1 MLVTSAGRRL
11 LNENQITR
19 YHEDGFV
26 IPDFRLSEQTLDDIR
41 ATHER
46 LVRRHPKF
54 VDYCP
59 AVLGYDLGF
68 LNFAR
73 NPEILDMVAQVIGG
87 DIAIWNSSFFA
98 KPARGGR
105 KTPWHQD
112 GQYWAMRPIATCSVW
127 MAIDDSTKENGCL
140 RVIRGS
146 HREKKLRR
154 HKINNS
160 PDLSLNQELPPAEFD
175 ETRAVDLE
183 MEAGQISLHDVF
195 LVHGSEANHSERPRR
210 GMTLRYMPTT
220 SHYDR
225 RIEQEQFEQ
234 FGGGLENAAHSLFL
248 MRGVDR
254 CRRNDYVVKG

>member
-1 MLVTSAGRRL
+1 MLTEVQVT
-11 LNENQITR
+11 Q
-19 YHEDGFV
+19 YQEDGFV
-26 IPDFRLSEQTLDDIR
+26 LPDFRLSEQTLEDIR
-41 ATHER
+41 ATHGRLIER
-46 LVRRHPKF
+46 HRQFL
-54 VDYCP
+54 DYCP
-59 AVLGYDLGF
+59 AVLPYDLGF

-73 NPEILDMVAQVIGG
+73 NPDILDMVAQLIGE

-98 KPARGGR
+98 KPAHGGR

-112 GQYWAMRPIATCSVW
+112 GRYWPIRPIATCSVW

-146 HREKKLRR
+146 HQAKKLRR
-154 HKINNS
+154 HSVNDN
-160 PDLSLNQELPPAEFD
+160 PDLSLNLELQPTEFD
-175 ETRAVDLE
+175 ETKAVDLE

-195 LVHGSEANHSERPRR
+195 LMHGSEANHSDKPRR

-225 RIEQEQFEQ
+225 VIEQQHAAEFEP
-234 FGGGLENAAHSLFL
+234 GNSVKVEHSLFL

-254 CRRNDYVVKG
+254 CGRNDYVVRN

>member
-1 MLVTSAGRRL
+1 
-11 LNENQITR
+11 
-19 YHEDGFV
+19 
-26 IPDFRLSEQTLDDIR
+26 
-41 ATHER
+41 
-46 LVRRHPKF
+46 
-54 VDYCP
+54 
-59 AVLGYDLGF
+59 
-68 LNFAR
+68 
-73 NPEILDMVAQVIGG
+73 
-87 DIAIWNSSFFA
+87 
-98 KPARGGR
+98 
-105 KTPWHQD
+105 
-112 GQYWAMRPIATCSVW
+112 MRPIATCSVW

-146 HREKKLRR
+146 HLGKKLRR

-183 MEAGQISLHDVF
+183 MEAGQISLHDVY
-195 LVHGSEANHSERPRR
+195 LVHGSEANHSGRPRR

-234 FGGGLENAAHSLFL
+234 FDGGLENVAHSLFL

-254 CRRNDYVVKG
+254 CARNDYVVKS